1 MACQLRQPPAL
12 ASVRGSSSKTVL
24 RICTFFLLSLVTIAP
39 ILAANVET
47 KIPRIGFLDLGMVR
61 GEPEHGFERDVPVEA
76 PIVRMRGQPLAITK
90 TGALADLYPQRLRGQ
105 THLAGRRRGSADHDV
120 AGQQTRKPN
129 GDADAEPSRIG
140 DGLFLIE
147 RPQGAADHKL
157 GAVERAV
164 LHLG

>member
-1 MACQLRQPPAL
+1 
-12 ASVRGSSSKTVL
+12 
-24 RICTFFLLSLVTIAP
+24 
-39 ILAANVET
+39 
-47 KIPRIGFLDLGMVR
+47 
-61 GEPEHGFERDVPVEA
+61 
-76 PIVRMRGQPLAITK
+76 MRGQPLAIAK
-90 TGALADLYPQRLRGQ
+90 TGASADLYPRRLRGQ

-129 GDADAEPSRIG
+129 GDVHAEPSRIG